1 MAKKDKSSK
10 GGEKPQV
17 NLAFIGHVDHGKSTL
32 VTRIL
37 LASGA
42 VNPHTIEQY
51 RKLAEEEGKPGF
63 EFAYV
68 MDDFPEERSRG
79 VTIRAQIKK
88 FDTKQHHFTISD
100 APGHQDYVSN
110 MIKGTSQAEAAV
122 LLVDAKEGVMP
133 QTREHLI
140 LAKTF
145 GINQVLIAVNKMDAT
160 IPPYSK
166 DVFNSTVND
175 VSDLFKEIGFKDD
188 QYSFIPVSAIKN
200 DNISERSQNMSWYKD
215 RTLINKLD
223 DFQPSK
229 DYSGLPLRWPL
240 HDIMKV
246 KTVGYIPVGYV
257 YAGSIK
263 PGDEIVF
270 MPGANHA
277 VVKTLEE
284 HHIGVDVGRKGD
296 PVGANLRVIGKWD
309 KNKKNLR
316 SGYVAGPADNPPTVA
331 DTFTA
336 NIMLLEHS
344 TPIYVGY
351 APMIHVHEAHV
362 KSSIEQM
369 LKKYD
374 PKTME
379 VIEENPSFLMKGDLA
394 EVVFRPKAPLVIEP
408 LSKMPPLGRFA
419 MRDHGKTVGAGTV
432 TSVNPRQY

>member
-68 MDDFPEERSRG
+68 MDDLPEERSRG

-223 DFQPSK
+223 DFGFFFAIYLISSLTRSIENLLSFGVPIPHAQKVHRYGHDLFVSIIGSNGPSK
-229 DYSGLPLRWPL
+229 KSSNMPFRYGEGISSKFTNGGTGFPILISLEPSKSFTITPSIIFLFIRLEL
-240 HDIMKV
+240 HLYLSYLLTTSK
-246 KTVGYIPVGYV
+246 KAFSPWFNTYK
-257 YAGSIK
+257 SQ
-263 PGDEIVF
+263 
-270 MPGANHA
+270 
-277 VVKTLEE
+277 
-284 HHIGVDVGRKGD
+284 
-296 PVGANLRVIGKWD
+296 NLFL
-309 KNKKNLR
+309 KKNSSAALLFELIL
-316 SGYVAGPADNPPTVA
+316 VKIGPPPIVRI
-331 DTFTA
+331 F
-336 NIMLLEHS
+336 NEHS
-344 TPIYVGY
+344 LATFITSLF
-351 APMIHVHEAHV
+351 
-362 KSSIEQM
+362 KF
-369 LKKYD
+369 
-374 PKTME
+374 
-379 VIEENPSFLMKGDLA
+379 SFQ
-394 EVVFRPKAPLVIEP
+394 
-408 LSKMPPLGRFA
+408 
-419 MRDHGKTVGAGTV
+419 T
-432 TSVNPRQY
+432 